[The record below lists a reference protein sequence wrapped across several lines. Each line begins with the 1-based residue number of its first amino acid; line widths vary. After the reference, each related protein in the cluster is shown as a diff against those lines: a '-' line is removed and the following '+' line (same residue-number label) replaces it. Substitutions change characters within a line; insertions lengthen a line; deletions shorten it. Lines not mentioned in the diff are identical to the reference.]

1 MIDGTKIIIINI
13 IKSFSRLKQVYGHT
27 EIISMKHELNSLKSI
42 ITLWRIF
49 TRATAELQK
58 YGAKCEIF
66 INVIISYKILFK
78 TFTFTMLTEIES

>member
-1 MIDGTKIIIINI
+1 MIDSTKTIRAIIV
-13 IKSFSRLKQVYGHT
+13 KYFSRLELVYGHT

-66 INVIISYKILFK
+66 INVIFSYKILFK
-78 TFTFTMLTEIES
+78 TFSLLSIYDAY